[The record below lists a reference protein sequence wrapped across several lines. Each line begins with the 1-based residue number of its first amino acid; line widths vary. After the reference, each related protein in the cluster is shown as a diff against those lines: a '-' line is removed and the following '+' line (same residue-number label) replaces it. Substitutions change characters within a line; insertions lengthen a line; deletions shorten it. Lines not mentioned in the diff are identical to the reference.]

1 MKYLFRLILIAMLLL
16 NRPGDPLVVEPDLS
30 KNEKLD
36 KIDSELLSLYDN
48 ELFNASPAL
57 KGVIAE
63 IRELVNLLKKD
74 YPK

>member
-1 MKYLFRLILIAMLLL
+1 MKYLFRFILIAMLLL
-16 NRPGDPLVVEPDLS
+16 NRPGDSLVVEPDLS

-48 ELFNASPAL
+48 EVFNASPAL
-57 KGVIAE
+57 KGVIVE
-63 IRELVNLLKKD
+63 IRKLVNLLKKD

>member
-1 MKYLFRLILIAMLLL
+1 MLLL

-36 KIDSELLSLYDN
+36 KIDSELLSLYDS

-57 KGVIAE
+57 KGVIVE
-63 IRELVNLLKKD
+63 IRELINLLKKD

>member
-1 MKYLFRLILIAMLLL
+1 MKYLFRFILIATLLL
-16 NRPGDPLVVEPDLS
+16 NRPGDSLVVEPDLS

-57 KGVIAE
+57 KGVIVE
-63 IRELVNLLKKD
+63 IRKLVNLLKKD